1 MEDIAYEAEAHA
13 DLHDAIDWPIAL
25 DENAKRRLVKIADDL
40 GRDPYDLM
48 RTSIEEA
55 ALNYFRGRD
64 DDPAI

>member
-1 MEDIAYEAEAHA
+1 MK
-13 DLHDAIDWPIAL
+13 DLHDNIEWPIAI
-25 DENAKRRLVKIADDL
+25 DENAKRRLVRIADDL
-40 GRDPYDLM
+40 GRDVYDLM